1 MTSKIIKTDWGI
13 KAAHNDKDSPR
24 GFFRHKIIQI
34 KVLETENQIYILTR
48 LNFFTISYIF

>member
-1 MTSKIIKTDWGI
+1 MSYRQDFFSQNGMTLKIIKTDWGI

-34 KVLETENQIYILTR
+34 KVLETENQIYI
-48 LNFFTISYIF
+48 